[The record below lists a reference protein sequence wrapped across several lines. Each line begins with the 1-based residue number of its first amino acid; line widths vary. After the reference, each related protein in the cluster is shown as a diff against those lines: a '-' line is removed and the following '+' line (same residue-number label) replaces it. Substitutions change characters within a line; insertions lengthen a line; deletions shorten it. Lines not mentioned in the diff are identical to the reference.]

1 MNIDTICTWL
11 LSCQILREILVIIT
25 CTLPMLPFFF
35 GGGEHFP
42 LRFLLLSAL
51 INISYICSHML
62 SMVLQCLFEEL
73 VYFLSF
79 KQLEV

>member
-1 MNIDTICTWL
+1 MYIVNF
-11 LSCQILREILVIIT
+11 LSNSEGDFSNNYLYSTNV
-25 CTLPMLPFFF
+25 TLFFL
-35 GGGEHFP
+35 GGKHFP

-51 INISYICSHML
+51 IKISYICDHML
-62 SMVLQCLFEEL
+62 SNVLQCLFEEL